1 MEVYSQKTA
10 QIVEVQHEL
19 VMSIGLDLNLDTM
32 LSKFMQTC
40 IHQLGLES
48 AHFFLYKIPETN
60 ASLKHQLSIPNN
72 SVFNPLSTDTA
83 LASSSTLRPI
93 QNQHGDNFELI
104 YAIKN
109 AGVIVFRKKTTGIE
123 ETLSFSLIPI
133 MERLAISCQA
143 CLDHQNIINEV
154 NARKEAEAAVL
165 KHTYLD
171 TLTNLP
177 NRKMLYEK
185 LGETLGK
192 SNDKLPAGALFSVD
206 IDKFKHINDTLGHAI
221 ADKLLIEV
229 ATILKRSL
237 REDDFIARMGGDEF
251 VLVTNNPDPE
261 NIDTRELS
269 EAIANR
275 VLDATSQP
283 LQLSDISLHVS
294 LSIGISLFPE
304 HITDNASNKEN
315 SENLVKYADTAMHL
329 AKHKGRDSW
338 EFFHPNMQIQSDN
351 RLIIEKQ
358 LRHALENQELE
369 MHYQPIVAPDG
380 RIVGGESLVRWTN
393 KELGR
398 VSPADFIPIAE
409 ESGLIKEI
417 GEWTIE
423 DACHLIRKIQDDTRN
438 NHYPHFQYLSVN
450 VSPRQFKQPFFAD
463 NVIRIVERIDV
474 DPQQLRLEVTEGI
487 AIDNIS
493 ETVKKMQKLQDYGIS
508 FSLDDFG
515 TGYSSLSY
523 LHQLPLQTIKI
534 DQSFVTNIS
543 DRPENQA
550 IVDATVAMAE
560 HMGKYCIIEGVE
572 TQEDLEYFNGISI
585 SAMQGYFFSHPVP
598 EAEFLALLHE
608 GSVFQLGD
616 PACESPDYSVSS
628 I

>member
-10 QIVEVQHEL
+10 QIVDVQHEL
-19 VMSIGLDLNLDTM
+19 VMSIGLDLNLDKM
-32 LSKFMQTC
+32 LSRFMQTS

-48 AHFFLYKIPETN
+48 AHFFLYETPDN
-60 ASLKHQLSIPNN
+60 DTVLKHQLSIPKK
-72 SVFNPLSTDTA
+72 SEFNWLSTNRTF
-83 LASSSTLRPI
+83 ASSSTLRPI
-93 QNQHGDNFELI
+93 QNQNGDSFELI

-109 AGVIVFRKKTTGIE
+109 AGVIVFRKNGVCVE
-123 ETLSFSLIPI
+123 ETLTYSLIPV
-133 MERLAISCQA
+133 MERLSISCQA

-185 LGETLGK
+185 LGDVLGD
-192 SNDKLPAGALFSVD
+192 SNDKLCAGALFSVD
-206 IDKFKHINDTLGHAI
+206 IDRFKHINDTLGHAI

-229 ATILKRSL
+229 AAILNRSL

-269 EAIANR
+269 QAIANR

-283 LQLSDISLHVS
+283 LQISGISMHVS

-304 HITDNASNKEN
+304 HINDAASDKEN

-329 AKHKGRDSW
+329 AKQQGRDGW
-338 EFFHPNMQIQSDN
+338 EFFHPNMQIKSDN
-351 RLIIEKQ
+351 RLVIEKH

-380 RIVGGESLVRWTN
+380 HIIGGESLVRWTN
-393 KELGR
+393 SDLGK

-423 DACHLIRKIQDDTRN
+423 DACYLIRKIKDETRDN
-438 NHYPHFQYLSVN
+438 YYPHFQYLSVN

-463 NVIRIVERIDV
+463 NVIGIVERIGIN
-474 DPQQLRLEVTEGI
+474 PQHLRLEVTEGI

-523 LHQLPLQTIKI
+523 LHKLPLQTIKI

-572 TQEDLEYFNGISI
+572 TQEDLEYFNGVAI

-598 EAEFLALLHE
+598 EAEFLALVHE
-608 GSVFQLGD
+608 GSVFQLNDEPQQG
-616 PACESPDYSVSS
+616 SDYSVNS